1 MSVKDADVFA
11 LFLLQQKRLELLK
24 PSRKRDFT
32 LQPFDYEL
40 HTVSPVTVL
49 PTKPVQFAS
58 IGLVDMLNTGGAVQ
72 SLEFHKEESM
82 VKVGVRGCGEM
93 RVFASERPKACKMD
107 GVDAKFG
114 YGPDMMVSIQ
124 VPWPGSSKLTVIE
137 YSF

>member
-1 MSVKDADVFA
+1 MFVKDVEVFA
-11 LFLLQQKRLELLK
+11 VFLFQQKRLELLK
-24 PSRKRDFT
+24 PSGKLVFT

-40 HTVSPVTVL
+40 LTVSPVTVL
-49 PTKPVQFAS
+49 PTKPVQFAP
-58 IGLVDMLNTGGAVQ
+58 IGLVDMFNTSGAVQ
-72 SLEFHKEESM
+72 SLEFYKEESL
-82 VKVGVRGCGEM
+82 VRIGVRGCGEM
-93 RVFASERPKACKMD
+93 RAFASERPKACKMD